1 MVTKAIATAA
11 MAFLFSL
18 DQDSTAVSLSFI
30 TRQSELWSRFFHSQC
45 VWGIASIAKAAAL
58 FYFSG
63 IILKI
68 DR

>member
-30 TRQSELWSRFFHSQC
+30 TRQSEL
-45 VWGIASIAKAAAL
+45 
-58 FYFSG
+58 
-63 IILKI
+63 
-68 DR
+68 